1 MLLLFVSC
9 LLPSCALSLQITRLL
24 DNAAID
30 PDEVDGLKD
39 DVEYYLDQ
47 AREEGFEPDL
57 ELYDA
62 FDLTGAG
69 AGAFAFVDV
78 YIVLLMH

>member
-1 MLLLFVSC
+1 M
-9 LLPSCALSLQITRLL
+9 L
-24 DNAAID
+24 DNAAIE

-69 AGAFAFVDV
+69 GECAAAVLNV
-78 YIVLLMH
+78 TYITA